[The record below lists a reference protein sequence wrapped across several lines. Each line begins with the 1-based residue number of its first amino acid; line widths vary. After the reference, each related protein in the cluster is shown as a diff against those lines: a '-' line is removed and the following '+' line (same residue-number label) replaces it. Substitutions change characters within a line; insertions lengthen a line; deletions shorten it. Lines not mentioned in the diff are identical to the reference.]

1 MLRKNKYGGMI
12 FFKPD
17 GDGGDHFDEQDHER
31 SDGDG
36 DGGDDKTPKTDEVRK
51 AAFFKKFSASANAPT
66 EQGGDP
72 GNANNQGASEQH
84 KLDAIR
90 IAKEQKE
97 AREKAQQSQQTRKEA
112 GSNVPKILE
121 SKREAEKKALELE
134 AKVEEFTK
142 TKEPAYLKQIADLEA
157 KVNSGELSSAKETEY
172 QTRISTIENQIKEE
186 KDALVNENTR
196 LKQRVEVFDLS
207 ENEQFQEE
215 FLRPIATAHEEA
227 KSILAG
233 DEKKMTMLH
242 RACLANAAALRST
255 NAAERQSA
263 ETDRD
268 TIMTSLLESLPSFT
282 AQRLTTVMGQFIE
295 KTRQHMAALQN
306 HQQTAQNL
314 TKRGQE
320 EQQKAYARTLETW
333 DRTYR
338 AKASVFDTEFGLTD
352 DEVKDADELGL
363 KVADEIKEQNLIASK
378 VIVGQSGMESAVEMI
393 HRGRIHPYMKA
404 KIALQAKKIADQAA
418 LIEKL
423 RAGGTGGGEGGGSS
437 GTQKK
442 DKLTR
447 EQFHSRF
454 SANRP
459 ELQQH

>member
-1 MLRKNKYGGMI
+1 MI
-12 FFKPD
+12 FLAPDKD
-17 GDGGDHFDEQDHER
+17 GDGGEHFDEQQHE
-31 SDGDG
+31 
-36 DGGDDKTPKTDEVRK
+36 KDEQAGKK
-51 AAFFKKFSASANAPT
+51 AAEGKGAEYNKRKDTFFAKFGARKNAPT

-72 GNANNQGASEQH
+72 DNENNQGASDQRTA
-84 KLDAIR
+84 DAER
-90 IAKEQKE
+90 L
-97 AREKAQQSQQTRKEA
+97 AREASEKREASLRVKKEA

-121 SKREAEKKALELE
+121 DKREAERKAQELE

-142 TKEPAYLKQIADLEA
+142 TKEPAYLKQISDLEA

-172 QTRISTIENQIKEE
+172 QNRIAEIEAKIKDE
-186 KDALVNENTR
+186 KDTLVNENTR

-207 ENEQFQEE
+207 ENEDFQNE
-215 FLRPIATAHEEA
+215 FIKPIAAAHEEA

-233 DEKKMTMLH
+233 DEKKVSMLH

-255 NAAERQSA
+255 TAGERQSA

-282 AQRLTTVMGQFIE
+282 AQRLTTVMGYFIE
-295 KTRQHMAALQN
+295 KTRKHMLALQN
-306 HQQTAQNL
+306 HQKTSENL

-320 EQQKAYARTLETW
+320 EQQKSYARTLETW

-352 DEVKDADELGL
+352 DEMKDADDLGL

-404 KIALQAKKIADQAA
+404 KIALQAKKINDQAA
-418 LIEKL
+418 LIKKL
-423 RAGGTGGGEGGGSS
+423 RDGGTGGGEGGGSS

-442 DKLTR
+442 EPTTR
-447 EQFHSRF
+447 EAWQKKF

-459 ELQQH
+459 ELQH